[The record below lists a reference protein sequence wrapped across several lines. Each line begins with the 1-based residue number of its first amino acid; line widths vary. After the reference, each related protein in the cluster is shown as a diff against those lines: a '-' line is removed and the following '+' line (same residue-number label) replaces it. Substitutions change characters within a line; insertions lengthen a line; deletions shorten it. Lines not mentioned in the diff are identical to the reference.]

1 MIFEEYKMEVSDD
14 KFIALFEDVA
24 SIKTAN
30 NTVIGLLKIVQD
42 DVKELKEFNQHD
54 IPTMI
59 ETKVKNCQN
68 KFHPDAD
75 QPEDTKKENK
85 ERRRLTAQE
94 LKYKKALTI
103 SVWIGV
109 LSLIMGIL
117 LSIRSL
123 IP

>member
-1 MIFEEYKMEVSDD
+1 MEISDD
-14 KFIALFEDVA
+14 KLVELFEDVA
-24 SIKTAN
+24 SIKTSSGSMS
-30 NTVIGLLKIVQD
+30 GLLITVQND
-42 DVKELKEFNQHD
+42 IAELKTAFQKN
-54 IPTMI
+54 IPVMI
-59 ETKVKNCQN
+59 SDEVKKCQN
-68 KFHPDAD
+68 RFHSDAD
-75 QPEDTKKENK
+75 QPEDAKKENK

>member
-1 MIFEEYKMEVSDD
+1 MEISDD
-14 KFIALFEDVA
+14 KFITLFEDVA

-42 DVKELKEFNQHD
+42 DVKELKEFNQTD
-54 IPTMI
+54 IPLMI
-59 ETKVKNCQN
+59 ETKVKSCQN

-75 QPEDTKKENK
+75 QPEDVKKDNK

-123 IP
+123 LP